1 MRRSRIALAL
11 VVVWLAGI
19 EVLPNLHLALHDQL
33 GAHTHVGDATVFVAS
48 HRHAD
53 GTVHELRRIARAAS
67 GDRLAHLAAALAH
80 GRHSFAHH
88 TAAMKSSSPPM
99 VAPLPVDRPLLLV
112 AAIAEVAPSSR
123 LHARP
128 CARGPPD
135 RSS

>member
-11 VVVWLAGI
+11 VVVWLAGL

-33 GAHTHVGDATVFVAS
+33 GEHTHVGDATVFVAS

-53 GTVHELRRIARAAS
+53 GTTHELRRPRTAP
-67 GDRLAHLAAALAH
+67 DRLAHLAAALAH

-88 TAAMKSSSPPM
+88 TAAMKSSSPPLL
-99 VAPLPVDRPLLLV
+99 APLPVDRPTVLV
-112 AAIAEVAPSSR
+112 VALDDAAPNTR

-128 CARGPPD
+128 TARGPPD
-135 RSS
+135 RST